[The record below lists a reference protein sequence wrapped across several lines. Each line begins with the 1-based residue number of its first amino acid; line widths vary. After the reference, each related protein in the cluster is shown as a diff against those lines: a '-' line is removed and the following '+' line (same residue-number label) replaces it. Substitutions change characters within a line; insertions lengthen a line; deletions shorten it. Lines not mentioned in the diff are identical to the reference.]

1 MATLIIFKAISMS
14 KCIMMK
20 DFKNIVIKEVSK
32 ITCDVCGEQAIPNDY
47 AYHEFI
53 SVKQHCGYGSIHG
66 DGNLLSIDLCQQCFA
81 NMCGDSLTVV
91 EHNNDKDEDED
102 IELNK
107 LVVQRENQPEIKVNI
122 DDLR

>member
-1 MATLIIFKAISMS
+1 
-14 KCIMMK
+14 MMK
-20 DFKNIVIKEVSK
+20 NFKNIVIKEVSK
-32 ITCDVCGEQAIPNDY
+32 ITCNVCGQQATPNDY

-53 SVKQHCGYGSIHG
+53 SVNQHCGYGSIHG
-66 DGNLLSIDLCQQCFA
+66 DGNQFSIDLCQQCFA

-91 EHNNDKDEDED
+91 EHNNDKDED